1 MSRKSRRH
9 GRHLSR
15 SKRRK
20 FRKGFYT
27 PPQPPVAAPQPS
39 AVAPQPSAVAPQPP
53 AVAQQYEP
61 EPRAEAVA
69 PPVRAPAPRSTV
81 TLPQFPR
88 VTNELRMIGILSGI
102 ILVILIVLAFVLP

>member
-27 PPQPPVAAPQPS
+27 PPQPS
-39 AVAPQPSAVAPQPP
+39 AVAQP
-53 AVAQQYEP
+53 YEP
-61 EPRAEAVA
+61 APRAEVIS
-69 PPVRAPAPRSTV
+69 PPAPAPRVKVALAQSVNVATE
-81 TLPQFPR
+81 LKR
-88 VTNELRMIGILSGI
+88 VGILAGI
-102 ILVILIVLAFVLP
+102 ILVILIVLALVLR